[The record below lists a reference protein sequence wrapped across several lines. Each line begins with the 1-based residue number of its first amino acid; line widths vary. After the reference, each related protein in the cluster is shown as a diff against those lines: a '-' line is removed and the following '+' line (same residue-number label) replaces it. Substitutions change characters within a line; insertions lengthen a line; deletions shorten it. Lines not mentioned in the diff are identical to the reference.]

1 MFLFIGVGLS
11 CNDLNT
17 EHCKAPT
24 TRMFTI
30 SHFFTNKKVEP
41 EVGVHYNNQYGSL
54 SCTLRKPEPALRSSN
69 QPPVGTNQPPVG
81 SNQPLLGSNQPLL
94 GTNQP
99 HLEDLKFP
107 TKIRKGRFT
116 AMIVIEYLI
125 TNYLTLLI
133 PLL

>member
-30 SHFFTNKKVEP
+30 SHFFTNKKPEP

-54 SCTLRKPEPALRSSN
+54 SCTLRKPEPALQSSN

-81 SNQPLLGSNQPLL
+81 TNQPLL

-107 TKIRKGRFT
+107 TKIRKGQFM
-116 AMIVIEYLI
+116 AMIVIEHFI